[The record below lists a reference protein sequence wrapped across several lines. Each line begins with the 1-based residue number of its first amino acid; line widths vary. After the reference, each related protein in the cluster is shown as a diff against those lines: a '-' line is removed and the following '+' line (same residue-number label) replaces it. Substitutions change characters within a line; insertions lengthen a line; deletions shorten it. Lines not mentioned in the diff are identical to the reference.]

1 MLYPSMSDLLKKVNN
16 RYLLVNITAKRA
28 RDLAQ
33 EAEDQEITL
42 KGKPVRMALSDIMEG
57 KIIVEEN
64 EDKR

>member
-1 MLYPSMSDLLKKVNN
+1 MLYPSMSDLLQKVDN

-33 EAEDQEITL
+33 EAEDQEAPL

-57 KIIVEEN
+57 KIIVDNTAGE
-64 EDKR
+64 R